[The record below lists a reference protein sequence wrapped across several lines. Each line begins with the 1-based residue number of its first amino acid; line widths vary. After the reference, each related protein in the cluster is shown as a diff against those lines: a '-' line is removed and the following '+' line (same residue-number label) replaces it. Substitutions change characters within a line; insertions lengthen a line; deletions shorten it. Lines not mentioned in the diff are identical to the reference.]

1 MSDHADTMHPQEIVE
16 DGIHRP
22 YLTRQDVQ
30 TRLGIGAAQL
40 QELQDAGHL
49 RTVPGRQYFH
59 RAEVA
64 RYCREGA
71 PHVTQTGV
79 ICICMVGHLCPIADD
94 CRFAQ
99 AAEAINVGQR
109 IEVDVVQPLGDW
121 TAGACDAFESAG
133 ATA

>member
-1 MSDHADTMHPQEIVE
+1 MAIRATTMHPQEIVE

-22 YLTRQDVQ
+22 YMTRQDVQ
-30 TRLGIGAAQL
+30 KRLGIGALQL
-40 QELQDAGHL
+40 QELQDAGHI

-79 ICICMVGHLCPIADD
+79 ICMVGHLCPIAQG

-121 TAGACDAFESAG
+121 TAGACDAFEPAG